1 MTPSESLTILHCTR
15 IPQNMIICQISF
27 IYFFYENY
35 NSVLFLMKKK
45 RLSTLLEPEAL
56 NFFCGCSW
64 FPQSQPGLVFVL
76 EKKRQNLIII
86 VTYLIQFTV
95 GISVFSASASR

>member
-1 MTPSESLTILHCTR
+1 
-15 IPQNMIICQISF
+15 
-27 IYFFYENY
+27 
-35 NSVLFLMKKK
+35 MKKN

-56 NFFCGCSW
+56 NFFCGYSW

-76 EKKRQNLIII
+76 EKKRQKLMII